1 VTGEVMHQR
10 FFDNGPKLT
19 LEKLE
24 GFFDNGPKL
33 TLEKLE
39 GFFEKRP
46 LDGRAVSCDI
56 FHLII
61 DLKIH

>member
-1 VTGEVMHQR
+1 MGGVGTICQTAVTGEVMHQR
-10 FFDNGPKLT
+10 
-19 LEKLE
+19 
-24 GFFDNGPKL
+24 FFDNGPKL

-56 FHLII
+56 FHFII

>member
-10 FFDNGPKLT
+10 FFDNG
-19 LEKLE
+19 
-24 GFFDNGPKL
+24 F

>member
-1 VTGEVMHQR
+1 VTVEVMHQR
-10 FFDNGPKLT
+10 
-19 LEKLE
+19 
-24 GFFDNGPKL
+24 FFDNGPKL

-46 LDGRAVSCDI
+46 LDGRAVSSDI

-61 DLKIH
+61 DLKIHL